1 MKNAATLIELEN
13 VLHLLNYRW
22 SLQALALWKG
32 DKAPFESY
40 RIYEEYEDVISLDML
55 AHIEKIKNKTN
66 RTRLK
71 HALIDH
77 YLQRSLLPH
86 QTEMQT
92 WMKNSAAIVDGE
104 KIYLRNIIPWCQKSS
119 DYSKRQILQKETS
132 PLCKFLKPFAVNY
145 WGILLEILRNELGFS
160 DYIDYCSEKKGI
172 DYPGFYKMLKN
183 ILKETD
189 GLYFTAMERW
199 SRKRFNLP
207 LSKLT
212 RFDAINLLSLG
223 QFDKLFPDKTMEKL
237 TGFFNYWQI
246 DINNTPGLNLELGRE
261 KGKSSQAMCFMLQVP
276 EEVYI
281 LMRPEGG
288 WVDLETLWH
297 ELGHGF
303 SAVFTSSG
311 LSIVDKDMA
320 TSHSLS
326 ESFAFLLQN
335 LSMSRIFLEEY
346 LGLKSADSKNLYH
359 HKVLKDL
366 SIFRRYAAKFI
377 VEFEMFSN
385 NDISDGELY
394 ARKMAQYTGFYYQ
407 PESHLFDLVPE
418 FYCLDYLLAWMAEA
432 IMEGYFNEKLGRNW
446 MFKSETGNILKKWWV
461 QGNKNDIFKFF
472 DKNGLGQITPDR
484 LISKWNKVLA

>member
-1 MKNAATLIELEN
+1 MKNATTLIELEN
-13 VLHLLNYRW
+13 ILHLLNYRW
-22 SLQALALWKG
+22 SLQSLALWKG
-32 DKAPFESY
+32 DKAPFEPY
-40 RIYEEYEDVISLDML
+40 RIYEEYEDVINLDTL
-55 AHIEKIKNKTN
+55 AHIEKIENKTD

-71 HALIDH
+71 HAFIDH
-77 YLQRSLLPH
+77 YLQRELLPH
-86 QTEMQT
+86 ETEMRT
-92 WMKNSAAIVDGE
+92 WMKGSAAIVDGE

-132 PLCKFLKPFAVNY
+132 PLCKFMKPFLLNY
-145 WGILLEILRNELGFS
+145 WNILLEILRNELGFS
-160 DYIDYCSEKKGI
+160 DYLDYCSQKKGI

-189 GLYFTAMERW
+189 ELYFTAMERW
-199 SRKRFNLP
+199 CRKRFNLP

-212 RFDAINLLSLG
+212 RFDAINLLSLV
-223 QFDKLFPDKTMEKL
+223 QFDRLFPDKTMEKL
-237 TGFFNYWQI
+237 TAFFNCWQI

-261 KGKSSQAMCFMLQVP
+261 KGKSAQAMCFILQVP

-281 LMRPEGG
+281 LMQPEGG
-288 WVDLETLWH
+288 WIDLETLWH

-335 LSMSRIFLEEY
+335 LSMSRVFLDEY
-346 LGLKSADSKNLYH
+346 LGLEKTDSKNLYYH
-359 HKVLKDL
+359 NVLKDL
-366 SIFRRYAAKFI
+366 SVFRRYAAKFI

-385 NDISDGELY
+385 GDISDGELY

-418 FYCLDYLLAWMAEA
+418 FYCLDYILAWMAEA
-432 IMEGYFNEKLGRNW
+432 IMEGYFSEKLGRDW
-446 MFKSETGNILKKWWV
+446 IFKSETGNILKKWWS

-484 LISKWNKVLA
+484 LIGRWNEVLR

>member
-1 MKNAATLIELEN
+1 M
-13 VLHLLNYRW
+13 
-22 SLQALALWKG
+22 
-32 DKAPFESY
+32 
-40 RIYEEYEDVISLDML
+40 
-55 AHIEKIKNKTN
+55 
-66 RTRLK
+66 
-71 HALIDH
+71 
-77 YLQRSLLPH
+77 
-86 QTEMQT
+86 
-92 WMKNSAAIVDGE
+92 
-104 KIYLRNIIPWCQKSS
+104 
-119 DYSKRQILQKETS
+119 
-132 PLCKFLKPFAVNY
+132 
-145 WGILLEILRNELGFS
+145 
-160 DYIDYCSEKKGI
+160 
-172 DYPGFYKMLKN
+172 KN

-199 SRKRFNLP
+199 SRERFDLP
-207 LSKLT
+207 LSRLT

-246 DINNTPGLNLELGRE
+246 DINNTPALNLELGRE

-276 EEVYI
+276 EEIYI

-303 SAVFTSSG
+303 SAVFTSSA

-346 LGLKSADSKNLYH
+346 LGLKRADSKNLCY

-377 VEFEMFSN
+377 IEFEMFSK

-394 ARKMAQYTGFYYQ
+394 ARKMARYTGFYYQ
-407 PESHLFDLVPE
+407 PESHLFDLIPE

-432 IMEGYFNEKLGRNW
+432 IMEGYFSEKLGRDW

-472 DKNGLGQITPDR
+472 DKNGLGQITADR
-484 LISKWNKVLA
+484 LIGRWKKVLQ